1 MSAGRDGGVPF
12 GSQARFRAVA
22 HAVEQAVEQAVEEA
36 RDGGSGARSG

>member
-12 GSQARFRAVA
+12 GSQARFR
-22 HAVEQAVEQAVEEA
+22 AVEQAVEQAVEEA

>member
-12 GSQARFRAVA
+12 GSQARIRAVA
-22 HAVEQAVEQAVEEA
+22 HAVEQAVEEA

>member
-12 GSQARFRAVA
+12 GAQARFRAVA
-22 HAVEQAVEQAVEEA
+22 HAVEQAVEEA